1 MENNNHSHKL
11 RDIVQRLNKN
21 ADSLLMAIQLADQL
35 LPEPHNV
42 AITLCKRCFEVLQ
55 HDIEQIDV
63 ELKGGGTICHE

>member
-1 MENNNHSHKL
+1 MEINNQPRKL

-55 HDIEQIDV
+55 HDIEQINL
-63 ELKGGGTICHE
+63 ELGGGGAICHE